1 MPKPD
6 PSELIRLLSGEQVFG
21 LNTDSKILQAANE
34 VSARAMFEMFTRC
47 DTTREGWADEFAD
60 GLMEIATGDPSV
72 LIGFD
77 DGRWQGLESDGE
89 DLAEA
94 DSMTES
100 DVYLRLEFT
109 NDDACFY
116 QFHLFPQLDE
126 PFIQGAAR
134 KCEGACQ
141 HLMVTLAHPDDL
153 QVFIQHLRS
162 NPHLKKVHHSSAE
175 IFNAAPSHGV

>member
-1 MPKPD
+1 MPTPD

-21 LNTDSKILQAANE
+21 RDTDSKILQAANE

-47 DTTREGWADEFAD
+47 DTRRDGWAEEFAD

-77 DGRWQGLESDGE
+77 DGRWQGLESDEE
-89 DLAEA
+89 DLPEDEA
-94 DSMTES
+94 ATAS
-100 DVYLRLEFT
+100 DFYLQLEFT
-109 NDDACFY
+109 DEKASYY
-116 QFHLFPQLDE
+116 QFHLFPPLNE

-134 KCEGACQ
+134 KREGSFQ
-141 HLMVTLAHPDDL
+141 HLKVTLAHPNDL

-162 NPHLKKVHHSSAE
+162 NPHLKQVHDSTPE
-175 IFNAAPSHGV
+175 VFNTAPSHAI